1 MTADTPTVLI
11 VEDSETVADTYAA
24 FLAEDYHVR
33 TAYGGDAGLAMFDE
47 TVNVVLL
54 DRRMPGTSGDEVL
67 DSIAESP
74 HDARVVMLTAVDPE
88 FDIVELPFDAYVI
101 KPVERAE
108 LRAIVADIV
117 ERSGYDED
125 LRHFL
130 ALASKR
136 ATLELEKTEAELAH
150 SDQYD
155 RINRRLRHLRAS
167 LGADAEELQ
176 AALAGRTPALDAAD
190 VLEESGGDGDAFDEK

>member
-24 FLAEDYHVR
+24 FLADDYHVR
-33 TAYGGDAGLAMFDE
+33 TAYGGEPGLAMLDE
-47 TVNVVLL
+47 TVDVVLL
-54 DRRMPGTSGDEVL
+54 DRRMPGLSGDEVL
-67 DSIAESP
+67 DRIAERP
-74 HDARVVMLTAVDPE
+74 HDTRVVVLTAVDPE

-155 RINRRLRHLRAS
+155 RINRRLRQLRAS

-190 VLEESGGDGDAFDEK
+190 VLEESDADPNTLGEE